1 MINKYDE
8 AIKNIM
14 SKNRGLSAV
23 DYIGNH
29 FVLNDLNQMN
39 KIMSPAIT
47 SMSESQQK
55 SIEDLQKLLGEIEQI
70 FPCIEKYKSIHK
82 KLETEQVKLKGE
94 LFVIKLETLKK

>member
-1 MINKYDE
+1 MINKYEE

-23 DYIGNH
+23 DYICNH
-29 FVLNDLNQMN
+29 FVLNDLNQIN

-55 SIEDLQKLLGEIEQI
+55 SIEDLQKFLREIE
-70 FPCIEKYKSIHK
+70 
-82 KLETEQVKLKGE
+82 
-94 LFVIKLETLKK
+94 